1 METFHD
7 SLAMCDWPAVARAY
21 DGLIASRNRCP
32 AGSEHELIVVKRP
45 VRPSPFPVSESYE
58 ECSTVRG

>member
-7 SLAMCDWPAVARAY
+7 SLAMCDWPAVDRAN
-21 DGLIASRNRCP
+21 DGLIASRNRCH
-32 AGSEHELIVVKRP
+32 AGSEHGLIVVKRP
-45 VRPSPFPVSESYE
+45 VRPSPFPLSAEYE